1 MKLRRYREFIG
12 FSAIALVVLLLVSG
26 SKLGFRALKVKLA
39 VPLQN
44 FLLGGDVEPAAVEP
58 FAQRCQYLPGV
69 AFNSPQR
76 CSMLE
81 FPPYYARGHWVRN
94 CNFSEAR
101 GELAP
106 LQYAELDNATLM
118 KLYSDGN
125 VFRMNFA
132 CSDHHSVEKRRQLL
146 HYYWQPHTCH
156 LAAYNTER
164 MRGILSRHRFL
175 FVGDSIMW
183 QTALSIEYMSGIKV
197 PYARSFILVNHRTLS
212 PMTKEELEY
221 CAEMQRI
228 DAPDDS
234 CPQELPY
241 HRALRTLNW
250 TLLLPETDVLVFS
263 VGHHWWKEDK
273 DFTRFK
279 TMADRFTAF
288 LAKHFPGKIAIFV
301 SAVWG
306 HRYCLFYDSPLETI
320 PLSNETDTDDIF
332 HWKRAIR
339 VQESFRLAIAEHTHQ
354 RGTHPH
360 MVYLYMNHTA
370 LRPEAHYKPGID
382 CLHYCQPGVV
392 DTWVHFLYN
401 LFEDLHL

>member
-1 MKLRRYREFIG
+1 MIASRYRRLVWLSLF
-12 FSAIALVVLLLVSG
+12 ALVLLLAVSS
-26 SKLGFRALKVKLA
+26 SKLFGLQTLRVKLSDTYLLRDEGDF
-39 VPLQN
+39 PLIK
-44 FLLGGDVEPAAVEP
+44 P
-58 FAQRCQYLPGV
+58 FAEACRYLPGV
-69 AFNSPQR
+69 RHDSAQR
-76 CSMLE
+76 CNMLD
-81 FPPYYARGHWVRN
+81 FPPRYARGRWIRN
-94 CNFSEAR
+94 CEFSDAR
-101 GELAP
+101 GSLPP
-106 LQYAELDNATLM
+106 LEYAKLDNATLM

-132 CSDHHSVEKRRQLL
+132 CSDHHSEEHRRQLL
-146 HYYWQPHTCH
+146 HYYWQPHSCH
-156 LAAYNTER
+156 LAAYDTTR
-164 MRGILSRHRFL
+164 MRLMLSRHKFL

-183 QTALSIEYMSGIKV
+183 QTALSLEYMSGVSV

-212 PMTKEELEY
+212 PMTAQDLHF
-221 CAEMQRI
+221 CAEMARLGLK
-228 DAPDDS
+228 DDL
-234 CPQELPY
+234 CPEEQPY

-250 TLLLPETDVLVFS
+250 TLLLPDTDVLVFS

-273 DFTRFK
+273 NFTLFK
-279 TMADRFTAF
+279 TMAERLTTF
-288 LAKHFPGKIAIFV
+288 LARHFPGKIAIFV

-306 HRYCLFYDSPLETI
+306 HPYCLHYKVPLDTI

-339 VQESFRLAIAEHTHQ
+339 VQEAFRLAIAEHAQ
-354 RGTHPH
+354 MSLPPR

-401 LFEDLHL
+401 LFLDLRL